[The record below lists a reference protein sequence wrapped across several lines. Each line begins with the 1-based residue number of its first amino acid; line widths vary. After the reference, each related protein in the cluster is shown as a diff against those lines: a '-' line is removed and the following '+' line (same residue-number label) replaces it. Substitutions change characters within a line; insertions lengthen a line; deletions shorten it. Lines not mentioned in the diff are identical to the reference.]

1 MATFTV
7 TDRKGIVV
15 STWKK
20 GSDFTLK
27 AGDQVEQNRTGQ
39 FLHQGKVLA
48 ITTQVVEKL
57 KVAGRI
63 CY

>member
-1 MATFTV
+1 MSMFTV

-27 AGDQVEQNRTGQ
+27 AGEQFEQNRTGQ

-48 ITTQVVEKL
+48 LTAPVVEKL
-57 KVAGRI
+57 KVGGRVS
-63 CY
+63 C